1 MHFKR
6 HLFLLIFGLEP
17 SPILLQPRK
26 RLPQKHNID
35 YDSRQSAPRRPSEM
49 HQWQAHDQNDGRHSQ
64 RKSYPPRTNDKGM
77 WLVESPVEECNAGH
91 AEYCKCEC
99 CRGRPH
105 SIVSRPL
112 NSNLGFSV
120 VLTDGS

>member
-1 MHFKR
+1 MIVASPHHADPVSCINGKHMIKMMAGTLGASR
-6 HLFLLIFGLEP
+6 IHLELT
-17 SPILLQPRK
+17 R
-26 RLPQKHNID
+26 
-35 YDSRQSAPRRPSEM
+35 
-49 HQWQAHDQNDGRHSQ
+49 
-64 RKSYPPRTNDKGM
+64 
-77 WLVESPVEECNAGH
+77 LVESPVEECNAGH